1 MKSIIVIAFLVYTV
15 ALVAITATAAS
26 PVASVVRLDDT
37 ATSITAPANAGP
49 LVVCAVKLTSGTEGY
64 THTIA
69 TDETTPTTVWST
81 VVGSTPNPAPEAVW
95 FSIPKTGLYYTTT
108 DTTAALTLYCR
119 SPR

>member
-1 MKSIIVIAFLVYTV
+1 MKPVTAFLACAVVLGAFT
-15 ALVAITATAAS
+15 ALAVS

-49 LVVCAVKLTSGTEGY
+49 LVVCSVKLTSGTEGH
-64 THTIA
+64 THTVA
-69 TDETTPTTVWST
+69 TDETTPTTVWNT

-95 FSIPKTGLYYTTT
+95 FAIPKTGLYYTTT
-108 DTTAALTLYCR
+108 DTTATLTLYCR

>member
-1 MKSIIVIAFLVYTV
+1 MKLRTAFLACVF
-15 ALVAITATAAS
+15 ALVAFAAFAAS
-26 PVASVVRLDDT
+26 PVASVVVLDDT

-49 LVVCAVKLTSGTEGY
+49 LAVCAVKLTAGTAGH

-81 VVGSTPNPAPEAVW
+81 VVGSTSYPAPEVVW

-108 DTTAALTLYCR
+108 DTTATLTLYCR
-119 SPR
+119 SAR